1 MPSKITIDISNDI
14 DFSVFENIEVD
25 DGKAMDRIAAILDY
39 HQFVINNELN
49 EKYDG
54 DLKKAFISFC
64 REIYTKKSMLD
75 DYIEFTEHYADTKSL
90 EEIKNRLKFHCE
102 NANKCGSTG
111 RHYRD
116 RRQDSHKEEDDDVD
130 TKWFID
136 RVDSIHFMVHHMVQ
150 LGMRVNMESLESE
163 MKRDDDDEKA
173 GDSKDHRLKRMK
185 QEISS
190 KRKEFSNDRLDDTAN
205 TKFTMKV
212 DELTATDGMLLLS
225 VLAFN
230 LFL

>member
-1 MPSKITIDISNDI
+1 MPSKTTIDISNGI

-25 DGKAMDRIAAILDY
+25 DGKAMDRIVAILEY
-39 HQFVINNELN
+39 HQFVMNNELN
-49 EKYDG
+49 EKCDG
-54 DLKKAFISFC
+54 DLKKVFISFC
-64 REIYTKKSMLD
+64 RDIYTQKSMLD
-75 DYIEFTEHYADTKSL
+75 DYIAFTEHYADTKSL

-150 LGMRVNMESLESE
+150 LGMRVNMSSLERSA
-163 MKRDDDDEKA
+163 R
-173 GDSKDHRLKRMK
+173 SCC
-185 QEISS
+185 Q
-190 KRKEFSNDRLDDTAN
+190 
-205 TKFTMKV
+205 
-212 DELTATDGMLLLS
+212 LTVCSDLS
-225 VLAFN
+225 
-230 LFL
+230 